1 MSREFEAVAADPDRV
16 AGAAMAAGSPAIQRW
31 STSPSR
37 SRGDRLGLRTMPQ
50 QPPVQRRSTTAAVAW
65 S

>member
-50 QPPVQRRSTTAAVAW
+50 QPPV
-65 S
+65 